1 MKIAIRYFTRSKK
14 GNTVKLAKAVSE
26 ASNVEALTVEND
38 LKDRGHIIP
47 D

>member
-38 LKDRGHIIP
+38 LNEET
-47 D
+47 